1 MTIQPE
7 LNPITLASTPAMP
20 EHKPLSL
27 SHALP
32 RFKSADLFQQSREIE
47 IDHNGRIYR
56 MRLTHLNKLI
66 LTA

>member
-1 MTIQPE
+1 MTPE
-7 LNPITLASTPAMP
+7 LIEPLTRMAASEVNPP
-20 EHKPLSL
+20 
-27 SHALP
+27 LP
-32 RFKSADLFQQSREIE
+32 RFKSTELFRNTREIE

>member
-1 MTIQPE
+1 MTTE
-7 LNPITLASTPAMP
+7 LNHHPISQAAAAQPTY
-20 EHKPLSL
+20 EDKPIS
-27 SHALP
+27 LP
-32 RFKSADLFQQSREIE
+32 RFKSADLFQRSREIE

>member
-1 MTIQPE
+1 MTTE
-7 LNPITLASTPAMP
+7 LNTRPMLQGAIHDDKPIS
-20 EHKPLSL
+20 S
-27 SHALP
+27 P
-32 RFKSADLFQQSREIE
+32 RFKSADLFQRSREIE

>member
-1 MTIQPE
+1 MTTEIIEP
-7 LNPITLASTPAMP
+7 LAQTPAK
-20 EHKPLSL
+20 EHNPP
-27 SHALP
+27 LP
-32 RFKSADLFQQSREIE
+32 RFKSSELFQNTREIE

>member
-1 MTIQPE
+1 MIIQHE
-7 LNPITLASTPAMP
+7 LNPITLTPAAH
-20 EHKPLSL
+20 EDRSHSL
-27 SHALP
+27 PRSLP
-32 RFKSADLFQQSREIE
+32 RFKSTDLFQKSREIE

>member
-1 MTIQPE
+1 MHPE
-7 LNPITLASTPAMP
+7 LPDPSATIPSFTPPSLTPAEP
-20 EHKPLSL
+20 V
-27 SHALP
+27 ALP
-32 RFKSADLFQQSREIE
+32 RLKSSDLFRHGREIE

>member
-1 MTIQPE
+1 MTTEITE
-7 LNPITLASTPAMP
+7 TLARIPAKEANP
-20 EHKPLSL
+20 T
-27 SHALP
+27 LP
-32 RFKSADLFQQSREIE
+32 RFKSTELFQNTREIE

>member
-1 MTIQPE
+1 MTQE
-7 LNPITLASTPAMP
+7 LKPKAPASSTQIETPV
-20 EHKPLSL
+20 EQIS
-27 SHALP
+27 LP
-32 RFKSADLFQQSREIE
+32 RFKSADLFQRSREIE

>member
-7 LNPITLASTPAMP
+7 LNPIMLAASPAAP
-20 EHKPLSL
+20 EDKPHSL
-27 SHALP
+27 SQALP
-32 RFKSADLFQQSREIE
+32 RFKSADLFQRSREIE

>member
-1 MTIQPE
+1 MTLETIEPSAQPTAKE
-7 LNPITLASTPAMP
+7 NSTP
-20 EHKPLSL
+20 
-27 SHALP
+27 LP
-32 RFKSADLFQQSREIE
+32 RFKSSDLFQNTREIE